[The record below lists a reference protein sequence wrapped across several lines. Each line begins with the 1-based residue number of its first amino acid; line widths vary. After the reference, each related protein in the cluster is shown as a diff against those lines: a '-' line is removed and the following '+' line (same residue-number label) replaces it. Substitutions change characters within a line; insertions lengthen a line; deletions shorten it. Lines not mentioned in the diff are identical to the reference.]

1 MNFFD
6 SKNLD
11 VLLDLHNES
20 EQIKR
25 QEKFSE
31 VAIKIRNKIKLFD
44 SELKKMTTT
53 KGYEVTLENCTCRDF
68 QIRHKPCKHMY
79 KLANKLKIFVRKNGR
94 SRELAADFSK
104 GYADGWKFIV
114 RPCNFAD
121 LDIYYSNLLAEG
133 EKSGKNSNKDLI
145 LTQGKRFN
153 FKRGEIFFDN
163 VIAYEEVWEKS
174 LQELNYCL
182 QIDSV
187 IETEGSNIPEI
198 IFEDEKFVSQLTA
211 IYGTVDFTIYK
222 NDLSTTGGFEKV
234 KNYSCRQDEFVELLK
249 TGNFADLNGEIHKI
263 C

>member
-1 MNFFD
+1 
-6 SKNLD
+6 
-11 VLLDLHNES
+11 
-20 EQIKR
+20 
-25 QEKFSE
+25 
-31 VAIKIRNKIKLFD
+31 
-44 SELKKMTTT
+44 
-53 KGYEVTLENCTCRDF
+53 
-68 QIRHKPCKHMY
+68 
-79 KLANKLKIFVRKNGR
+79 
-94 SRELAADFSK
+94 
-104 GYADGWKFIV
+104 
-114 RPCNFAD
+114 

-222 NDLSTTGGFEKV
+222 S
-234 KNYSCRQDEFVELLK
+234 
-249 TGNFADLNGEIHKI
+249 KI
-263 C
+263 IPVDKMNL